1 MARTSTCLW
10 NPLSFMLFLAR
21 LSLLHGR
28 YYGGHVIST
37 CRATLL
43 FFCRRRWVT
52 IQTRE
57 AHDTNL
63 ASFLSLTQQ
72 VSWSQLASGG
82 LLVFNYYLTVLY
94 KLSKRS
100 HRLLPSLTVLQSSAD
115 NYLGFFRLYT
125 RFNCFKWGL
134 VWASRRLSE
143 VCCSTS
149 WAKWPC
155 SANIV
160 RNVLMNGS

>member
-1 MARTSTCLW
+1 MQRNFNSHLIIDIYNININRKYWTWNMARTSICLW
-10 NPLSFMLFLAR
+10 NPLSFKLFLSR

-57 AHDTNL
+57 AHETNL

-82 LLVFNYYLTVLY
+82 LLVFNYYSTVQAFQKISSSSALVNGFTVVSWQ
-94 KLSKRS
+94 LS
-100 HRLLPSLTVLQSSAD
+100 RLLSFIHSLQL
-115 NYLGFFRLYT
+115 F
-125 RFNCFKWGL
+125 
-134 VWASRRLSE
+134 
-143 VCCSTS
+143 
-149 WAKWPC
+149 
-155 SANIV
+155 
-160 RNVLMNGS
+160 

>member
-1 MARTSTCLW
+1 MARTSICLW
-10 NPLSFMLFLAR
+10 NPLSFKLFLAR
-21 LSLLHGR
+21 LSLLQGR

-37 CRATLL
+37 SRATLL
-43 FFCRRRWVT
+43 FFCRRRWVP
-52 IQTRE
+52 IQTRAVHE
-57 AHDTNL
+57 TNL

-82 LLVFNYYLTVLY
+82 LLVFNYYSTVQAFQKISSSSAL
-94 KLSKRS
+94 
-100 HRLLPSLTVLQSSAD
+100 LTVLQSSAD